1 MKKMICIVCPI
12 GCHLEIND
20 AHDVTGN
27 RCKRGISYAI
37 EEVTQPTR
45 MVTTT
50 VRLQSE
56 RHPRL
61 SVKTSKPL
69 PKEDIF
75 PLMTALDSLNIK
87 PPIKM
92 HQVLLHDF
100 KGTGVDVIATRT
112 ILR

>member
-12 GCHLEIND
+12 GCHLEIN
-20 AHDVTGN
+20 ATHEVTGN

-37 EEVTQPTR
+37 EEVTRPTR

-50 VRLQSE
+50 VRLQSAM
-56 RHPRL
+56 HPRL

-69 PKEDIF
+69 PKEAIF
-75 PLMTALDSLNIK
+75 SLMAALESMVVK
-87 PPIKM
+87 PPVTM

-100 KGTGVDVIATRT
+100 EGTGVDVIATRT
-112 ILR
+112 ILA